1 MRGSHCT
8 ACSEYDPEG
17 TPDPNAFGESEAL
30 GEQVQEVICRH
41 GAAAA
46 EVCSGSGK
54 RLSHQVVKL
63 LFYDVA
69 LS

>member
-1 MRGSHCT
+1 MRGSHRT

-17 TPDPNAFGESEAL
+17 TPDPNASGEGEAL
-30 GEQVQEVICRH
+30 AEQVQEVIRH
-41 GAAAA
+41 HRAAAA
-46 EVCSGSGK
+46 ELGSGK

-63 LFYDVA
+63 LCYDVA